1 MFGSQCSWS
10 GVQPGCWG
18 LSKLPGGSLMLQS
31 LRDTSLDGPVS
42 GETKMCVDVRVVMC
56 VCPYAE
62 LVVVGEAELAG
73 NKLESSKISTT

>member
-1 MFGSQCSWS
+1 
-10 GVQPGCWG
+10 
-18 LSKLPGGSLMLQS
+18 MLQS

-62 LVVVGEAELAG
+62 LVVGGEAELAG